1 MIWLLRWFLRS
12 IALLDLAV
20 FTLLMLL
27 LSRLP
32 RALLAS
38 FYPKLFHAWCRCFV
52 RALGVT
58 IRLHQHQH
66 APLPKHYILIANHP
80 SALEDVGIPSL
91 FAVRSLA
98 KIEVKDWFLVG
109 KIATA
114 AGTLFVQRESK
125 SSRLAAQAE
134 LIAAVNAGDNI
145 ALYPEG
151 GCKGRRIAD
160 RFLYGAFAV
169 SIATN
174 TPIVPVFLHHEA
186 QEIFE
191 WTNQENLLQKL
202 WTILTSPNS
211 VVHYHVF
218 DPLYPTDFVDKESY
232 CATVHR
238 QYLTW
243 QSRFLD

>member
-1 MIWLLRWFLRS
+1 MLWLIRWFIRG

-20 FTLLMLL
+20 FTLIMLTL
-27 LSRLP
+27 ALLP
-32 RALLAS
+32 RAVLTH
-38 FYPKLFHAWCRCFV
+38 FYPKLFHLWCRCFV
-52 RALGVT
+52 AALGVSV
-58 IRLHQHQH
+58 RLHQHHRQ
-66 APLPKHYILIANHP
+66 PLPKHYILIANHP

-91 FAVRSLA
+91 FPVRSLA

-109 KIATA
+109 KIASA
-114 AGTLFVQRESK
+114 AGTLFVQRENK
-125 SSRLAAQAE
+125 ASRQAAQAE
-134 LIAAVNAGDNI
+134 LIAAVTAGDNI

-151 GCKGRRIAD
+151 GCKGRRIAE
-160 RFLYGAFAV
+160 RFLFGAFAV

-186 QEIFE
+186 QEVFE
-191 WTNQENLLQKL
+191 WTNKENLIQKL

-218 DPLYPTDFVDKESY
+218 DPMHPQDFADKESF
-232 CATVHR
+232 CASAHQ
-238 QYLTW
+238 QYLQW

>member
-1 MIWLLRWFLRS
+1 MLWLLRWFLRG
-12 IALLDLAV
+12 IALLDLAA
-20 FTLLMLL
+20 FTLVMLL

-32 RALLAS
+32 HTLLAS

-52 RALGVT
+52 RALGVQL
-58 IRLHQHQH
+58 RLHQHHQ
-66 APLPKHYILIANHP
+66 APLPKHFILIANHP

-91 FAVRSLA
+91 FTVRSLA

-109 KIATA
+109 KIASA

-125 SSRLAAQAE
+125 SSRQTAQAE
-134 LIAAVNAGDNI
+134 LISAVNSGDNI

-160 RFLYGAFAV
+160 RFLFGAFAV

-202 WTILTSPNS
+202 WTILTSPNA

-218 DPLYPTDFVDKESY
+218 DPFYPTDFADKESY
-232 CATVHR
+232 SSTVHR

>member
-1 MIWLLRWFLRS
+1 MLWLIKSLIRG
-12 IALLDLAV
+12 IAVIDLAV
-20 FTLLMLL
+20 FTLIMVLLALLPRQL
-27 LSRLP
+27 LSR
-32 RALLAS
+32 

-52 RALGVT
+52 AALGVS
-58 IRLHQHQH
+58 IRLHQHYREQ
-66 APLPKHYILIANHP
+66 LPQHYILIANHP

-91 FAVRSLA
+91 FLVRSLA

-109 KIATA
+109 KIAAA
-114 AGTLFVQRESK
+114 AGTLFVHRENK
-125 SSRLAAQAE
+125 ASRQAAQAE
-134 LIAAVNAGDNI
+134 LIAAVESGDNI

-169 SIATN
+169 SMATN

-186 QEIFE
+186 QATFE
-191 WTNQENLLQKL
+191 WRNQENLLQKI
-202 WTILTSPNS
+202 WTIFTSPNS

-218 DPLYPTDFVDKESY
+218 DPLFPHHYNDKEHFCNS
-232 CATVHR
+232 THL
-238 QYLTW
+238 QFLEW

>member
-1 MIWLLRWFLRS
+1 MLWLLRWTLRS

-38 FYPKLFHAWCRCFV
+38 FYPTLFHAWCRCFV

-58 IRLHQHQH
+58 LRLHQHHQ
-66 APLPKHYILIANHP
+66 APLPKHFILIANHP

-91 FAVRSLA
+91 FTVRSLA
-98 KIEVKDWFLVG
+98 KIEVQDWFLVG
-109 KIATA
+109 KIASA

-125 SSRLAAQAE
+125 SSRQAAQAE

-151 GCKGRRIAD
+151 GCKGRRITD
-160 RFLYGAFAV
+160 RFLFGAFAV
-169 SIATN
+169 SMATN
-174 TPIVPVFLHHEA
+174 TPIVPVFLQHEA

-202 WTILTSPNS
+202 VTILTSPNS
-211 VVHYHVF
+211 IVHYHVF
-218 DPLYPTDFVDKESY
+218 DPLYPSDFLDKESY

-238 QYLTW
+238 QYLAW

>member
-1 MIWLLRWFLRS
+1 MLWLLRRLLRG
-12 IALLDLAV
+12 IALLDLAI
-20 FTLLMLL
+20 FTLIMLL
-27 LSRLP
+27 LALLP
-32 RALLAS
+32 RKVLPH
-38 FYPKLFHAWCRCFV
+38 FYPKLFHNWCRCFV
-52 RALGVT
+52 SALGVS
-58 IRLHQHQH
+58 IRLHQHHQ

-91 FAVRSLA
+91 FPVRSLA

-109 KIATA
+109 KIAAA
-114 AGTLFVQRESK
+114 AGTLFVHRENK
-125 SSRLAAQAE
+125 ASRQAAQAE
-134 LIAAVNAGDNI
+134 LIAAVQAGDNI

-160 RFLYGAFAV
+160 RFLFGAFAV
-169 SIATN
+169 SMATN

-186 QEIFE
+186 QEVFE

-202 WTILTSPNS
+202 WTILTSPNP

-218 DPLYPTDFVDKESY
+218 DPMYPLDFPSKETF
-232 CATVHR
+232 CTATHQ

-243 QSRFLD
+243 QRRFLD

>member
-1 MIWLLRWFLRS
+1 MLWLFRIFRRCM
-12 IALLDLAV
+12 ALFDLAL
-20 FTLLMLL
+20 FTLFMLL
-27 LSRLP
+27 LSLVP
-32 RALLAS
+32 SKLLAS
-38 FYPKLFHAWCRCFV
+38 FYPTLFHAWCRCFV

-58 IRLHQHQH
+58 IRLHQHH
-66 APLPKHYILIANHP
+66 RAPLPKHYILIANHP
-80 SALEDVGIPSL
+80 SALEDIGIPSL

-114 AGTLFVQRESK
+114 AGTLFVQRENK
-125 SSRLAAQAE
+125 ASRQIAQAE

-151 GCKGRRIAD
+151 GCKGRRIAE
-160 RFLYGAFAV
+160 RFLYGAFSV

-191 WTNQENLLQKL
+191 WRNGETLPQKI
-202 WTILTSPNS
+202 WAIFTSPNS
-211 VVHYHVF
+211 MVHYHVF
-218 DPLYPTDFVDKESY
+218 DPLYPTDFADKETF
-232 CATVHR
+232 CQLTHQ
-238 QYLTW
+238 QYLAW

>member
-1 MIWLLRWFLRS
+1 MLWLIRWFVRG

-20 FTLLMLL
+20 FTLIMLL
-27 LSRLP
+27 LALLP
-32 RALLAS
+32 RPVLAC
-38 FYPKLFHAWCRCFV
+38 FYPKLFHRWCRCFIS
-52 RALGVT
+52 ALGVT
-58 IRLHQHQH
+58 VRLHQHHQ

-91 FAVRSLA
+91 FPVRSLA

-109 KIATA
+109 RIATA
-114 AGTLFVQRESK
+114 AGTLFVQRENK
-125 SSRLAAQAE
+125 ASRQAAQVE
-134 LIAAVNAGDNI
+134 LIEAVKAGDNI

-160 RFLYGAFAV
+160 RFLFGAFAV
-169 SIATN
+169 SMATN

-186 QEIFE
+186 QEVFE
-191 WTNQENLLQKL
+191 WTNQENLIQKL
-202 WTILTSPNS
+202 WTILTSPNP

-218 DPLYPTDFVDKESY
+218 DPMYPLDFPEKETF
-232 CATVHR
+232 CAAAHQ
-238 QYLTW
+238 QYLAW

>member
-1 MIWLLRWFLRS
+1 MLWLIRCLIRS

-20 FTLLMLL
+20 FSLIMLL
-27 LSRLP
+27 LSLLP
-32 RALLAS
+32 QSVLLR
-38 FYPKLFHAWCRCFV
+38 FYPCLFHAWCRCFV
-52 RALGVT
+52 SALGVS
-58 IRLHQHQH
+58 IRLHQHQRQ
-66 APLPKHYILIANHP
+66 ALPEHYILIANHP

-114 AGTLFVQRESK
+114 AGTLYVQRENK
-125 SSRLAAQAE
+125 ASRQTAQAE
-134 LIAAVNAGDNI
+134 LIAAVQSGDNI

-160 RFLYGAFAV
+160 RFLFGAFAV

-191 WTNQENLLQKL
+191 WRQKESLPQKL
-202 WTILTSPNS
+202 WAILTSPNS
-211 VVHYHVF
+211 IVHYHVF
-218 DPLYPTDFVDKESY
+218 DPLFPSDFADKESY
-232 CATVHR
+232 CSSTHQ
-238 QYLTW
+238 QYLDW
-243 QSRFLD
+243 QRRFLD